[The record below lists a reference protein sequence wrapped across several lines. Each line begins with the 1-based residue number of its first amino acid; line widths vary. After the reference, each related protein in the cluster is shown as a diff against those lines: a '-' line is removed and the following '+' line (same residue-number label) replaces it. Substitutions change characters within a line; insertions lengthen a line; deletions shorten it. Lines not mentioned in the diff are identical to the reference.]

1 MNSEISLLIL
11 GAGGHAKVVSDAAR
25 CAGVANIAFCDE
37 GAGDSLA
44 QCAAGATHVHVAIGD
59 NETREHGY
67 ERAQEA
73 GLTPLTIIHPSA
85 QIASSARVGE
95 GVYIGACS
103 VVNPFAVI
111 ENYAILNTSCVV
123 EHDCRVGIAAFVAP
137 GAIMCG
143 TCSLG
148 AHSFLGANAT
158 MIPQT
163 SLGANVIVGA
173 GAIVIESIDE
183 PCLLVGTPAVRTH
196 KKEL

>member
-11 GAGGHAKVVSDAAR
+11 GAGGHAKVVSDAAH
-25 CAGVANIAFCDE
+25 CGGITHIAFCNE
-37 GAGDSLA
+37 GSGDSLTE
-44 QCAAGATHVHVAIGD
+44 CAAQATHIHVAIGD

-67 ERAQEA
+67 ERALA
-73 GLTPLTIIHPSA
+73 CGLTPLTIIHPSA
-85 QIASSARVGE
+85 QIAASATIGE
-95 GVYIGACS
+95 GVFVGACC

-143 TCSLG
+143 ACSLG
-148 AHSFLGANAT
+148 AHSFLGTHAT

-163 SLGANVIVGA
+163 SLGAQVVVGA
-173 GAIVIESIDE
+173 GATVIESIDE
-183 PCLLVGTPAVRTH
+183 PCLLLGTPAKRTSQ
-196 KKEL
+196 KEL